1 MNVHQDEDDDGRW
14 KIDKSLSLGDL
25 LSVVTAVVLVSL
37 AYGRLS
43 AADDVHDAKIAQLRE
58 QRIEDMQRAEARTNE
73 ILESLR
79 RIEGKLDGK
88 VDK

>member
-1 MNVHQDEDDDGRW
+1 MNVHRDPASDGW

-25 LSVVTAVVLVSL
+25 LSVVTAVILVSL

-43 AADDVHDAKIAQLRE
+43 AADDVHDTKITQLRE
-58 QRIEDMQRAEARTNE
+58 QRMEDQQRGDARYRD
-73 ILESLR
+73 ILETLQ
-79 RIEGKLDGK
+79 RIEMKIDDK